1 MISYLAMFTI
11 NFVVV
16 FLKGYQMQ
24 IIIHGSY
31 LSAFIV
37 SLAMGAAI
45 LTNTMFIIDFGWS
58 GIVPLTLGGAF
69 GIVCSMYIYRK
80 RNKGK
85 RL

>member
-1 MISYLAMFTI
+1 MFTI

-16 FLKGYQMQ
+16 FLKGYQTQ

-31 LSAFIV
+31 IAAFFT
-37 SLAMGAAI
+37 SLMLGAAI
-45 LTNTMFIIDFGWS
+45 LMNTMFIIDYGW
-58 GIVPLTLGGAF
+58 GGVVPLSLGGAF
-69 GIVCSMYIYRK
+69 GIIGSMYIYRK